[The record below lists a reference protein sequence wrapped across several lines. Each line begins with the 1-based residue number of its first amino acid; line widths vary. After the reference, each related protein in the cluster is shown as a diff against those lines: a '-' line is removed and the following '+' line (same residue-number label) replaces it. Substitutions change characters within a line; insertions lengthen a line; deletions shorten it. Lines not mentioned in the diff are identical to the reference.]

1 MKSIFYTIV
10 ALLLIGFSSC
20 SMININNLEKKLLEK
35 DSDRII
41 LSITTTYLPSK
52 TVWYYTNDSIIIYK
66 KISSRK
72 DILRYSYGLENSL
85 YNNQLLKSYSVNTVE
100 KEIYN
105 KCGFELDGDELTVT
119 LIYDGNVIQKSYYV
133 DISRFTEFSYENDF
147 LNYIK
152 NDISAFSLW
161 P

>member
-1 MKSIFYTIV
+1 MKNILYTIV
-10 ALLLIGFSSC
+10 VLLLIGFSSC
-20 SMININNLEKKLLEK
+20 SMININNLEKNLIEK
-35 DSDRII
+35 DSNRII

-72 DILRYSYGLENSL
+72 DILRYSYGLENFL
-85 YNNQLLKSYSVNTVE
+85 YNNQLLESYSVNTIE

-119 LIYDGNVIQKSYYV
+119 LMYDANVIQKSYYV
-133 DISRFTEFSYENDF
+133 DISRFTTFSYENDF

-152 NDISAFSLW
+152 NDISTFSLW

>member
-1 MKSIFYTIV
+1 MKNILYTIV

-20 SMININNLEKKLLEK
+20 SMVNINNLEKKLIEK

-72 DILRYSYGLENSL
+72 DILRYSYRLENSL

-105 KCGFELDGDELTVT
+105 KCGFALDGDELTVT
-119 LIYDGNVIQKSYYV
+119 LIYDANVIQKSYYV

>member
-1 MKSIFYTIV
+1 MKNILYTIV
-10 ALLLIGFSSC
+10 VLLLIGFSSC
-20 SMININNLEKKLLEK
+20 SMININNLEKKLIEK
-35 DSDRII
+35 DSNRII

-85 YNNQLLKSYSVNTVE
+85 YNNQLLESYSVNTIE

-119 LIYDGNVIQKSYYV
+119 LMYDANVIQKSYYV
-133 DISRFTEFSYENDF
+133 DISRFTTFSYENDF

-152 NDISAFSLW
+152 NDISTFSLW

>member
-1 MKSIFYTIV
+1 MKNILYTIV
-10 ALLLIGFSSC
+10 VLLLIGFSSC
-20 SMININNLEKKLLEK
+20 SMININNLEKKLIEK
-35 DSDRII
+35 DSNRII

-72 DILRYSYGLENSL
+72 DILRYSYGLENFL
-85 YNNQLLKSYSVNTVE
+85 YNNQLLESYSVNTIE

-119 LIYDGNVIQKSYYV
+119 LMYDANVIQKSYYV
-133 DISRFTEFSYENDF
+133 DISRFTTFSYENDF

-152 NDISAFSLW
+152 NDISTFSLW

>member
-1 MKSIFYTIV
+1 MKNILYTIV

-20 SMININNLEKKLLEK
+20 SMVNLNNLEKKLIEK

-72 DILRYSYGLENSL
+72 DILRYSYRLENSL
-85 YNNQLLKSYSVNTVE
+85 YNNQLLKSFSVNTVE

-119 LIYDGNVIQKSYYV
+119 LIYDANVIQKSYYV

>member
-1 MKSIFYTIV
+1 MKNILYTIV
-10 ALLLIGFSSC
+10 VLLLIGFSSC
-20 SMININNLEKKLLEK
+20 SMININNLEKKLIEK
-35 DSDRII
+35 DSNRII

-85 YNNQLLKSYSVNTVE
+85 YNNQLLESYSVNTIE

-119 LIYDGNVIQKSYYV
+119 LMYDANVIQKSYNV
-133 DISRFTEFSYENDF
+133 DISRFTTFSYENDF

-152 NDISAFSLW
+152 NDISTFSLW

>member
-1 MKSIFYTIV
+1 MKNILYTIV

-20 SMININNLEKKLLEK
+20 SMVNINNLEKKLIEK

-41 LSITTTYLPSK
+41 LSIRTTYLPSK

-72 DILRYSYGLENSL
+72 DILRYSYRLENSL

-119 LIYDGNVIQKSYYV
+119 LIYDANVIQKSYYV

>member
-1 MKSIFYTIV
+1 MKNILYTIV

-20 SMININNLEKKLLEK
+20 SMVNINNLEKKLIEK

-72 DILRYSYGLENSL
+72 DILRYSYRLENSL
-85 YNNQLLKSYSVNTVE
+85 YSNQLLKSYSVNTVE

-119 LIYDGNVIQKSYYV
+119 LIYDANVIQKSYYV

>member
-1 MKSIFYTIV
+1 MKNILYTIV

-20 SMININNLEKKLLEK
+20 SMVNINNLEKKLIEK

-72 DILRYSYGLENSL
+72 DILRYSYRLENSL

-119 LIYDGNVIQKSYYV
+119 LIYDANVIQKSYYV

>member
-1 MKSIFYTIV
+1 MKNILYTIV

-20 SMININNLEKKLLEK
+20 SMVNINNLEKKLIEK

-72 DILRYSYGLENSL
+72 DILRYSYRLENSL
-85 YNNQLLKSYSVNTVE
+85 YNNQLLKSFSVNTVE

-119 LIYDGNVIQKSYYV
+119 LIYDANVIQKSYYV

>member
-1 MKSIFYTIV
+1 MKNILYTIV

-20 SMININNLEKKLLEK
+20 SMVNINNLEKKLIEK

-72 DILRYSYGLENSL
+72 DILRYSYRLENSL

-119 LIYDGNVIQKSYYV
+119 LIYDANVIQKSYYV

-147 LNYIK
+147 LNYI
-152 NDISAFSLW
+152 NSNV
-161 P
+161 